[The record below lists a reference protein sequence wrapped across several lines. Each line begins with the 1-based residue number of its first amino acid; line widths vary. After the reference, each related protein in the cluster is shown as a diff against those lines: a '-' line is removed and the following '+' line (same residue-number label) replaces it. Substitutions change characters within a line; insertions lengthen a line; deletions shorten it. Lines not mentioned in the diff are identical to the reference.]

1 MFGAMSTT
9 PQHTPQVPVAALP
22 EVASLFGELA
32 ELPAAERASRL
43 RVLDV
48 EAPDV
53 ARELRALLDIDA
65 DRHDFLGLFTFALTG
80 SARNPEARAEAA
92 LTAATWTTP
101 HAVPA
106 LAPSVEI
113 GPYRLLQELGRG
125 GMGSVWLARDHRLA
139 RDVALKF
146 LPGTARIHDEGD
158 TPNRA
163 TRALQRTRFLVEAR
177 AAAAIDHPHVASV
190 YDIGADAAGQLFI
203 AMAYCAGGSLAHRL
217 QNGPL
222 SIDDSVEVAMQ
233 VAAALHAA
241 HQQGVVHRDVKP
253 ANVLFDAW
261 GRVRLADFGIAS
273 LPGHEAT
280 RSGSVQGTL
289 AYLAPEQLR
298 GERADSAADLWALG
312 VTMYECLSGQRPF
325 TGDSMASLMH
335 AVLHAEPTPLA
346 LRVPSVPAPL
356 ATLVHQLLDKDPRAR
371 PSSAL
376 AVEQALREGRALNV
390 TAPRS
395 WSHFTPP
402 PSHLTTFL
410 GRERDVEEL
419 ATLVRAER
427 LVTITGAGGSGK
439 TRLAA
444 AVASR
449 CLATQAFAEGRCAWV
464 DLTNIS
470 DSAMVASQVAA
481 TLRAPERQD
490 GTQLDVIRQAIGPL
504 PLLLVVDNCEQ
515 VLDGVAGLLDGLLSA
530 CPALHV
536 LATSREVLALGGEHA
551 WFTPGLNEEDAR
563 ALFVQRARAAQAS
576 FELTT
581 DSREAVDEICARLD
595 GMPLAIELAAA
606 RVRAMPVHEIRT
618 RLGDVLQLLSA
629 GSRTALPRQRTLRGT
644 MDWSH
649 DLLDTRDRIV
659 LRRLAVFTGG
669 FRLDFAAA
677 VAGGAPDSNDPA
689 ADHWPILTGD
699 AVQESV
705 LSLVDKSLVVAY
717 EVRGI
722 PRFRLLE
729 TVRQYAME
737 RLAEADELTLARE
750 RHARAYLALAEEIAP
765 KLVGGEHTPGFMARL
780 VAENDNFRAAVNWSV
795 DEVVGPPDRA
805 EMALRFAAS
814 LFWYW
819 HSSAAWVGTAR
830 YAEVSDFT
838 VRALA
843 RGTACAPAL
852 RAEALTTLGLLG
864 LASGAWDN
872 AAAALTDARQLRME
886 SPDVLSRVWVDAWY
900 AAVCLMRGKLEEG
913 WQIAERAWQA
923 LTPYPTS
930 IVHTVTTSW
939 RGLLAMARGDL
950 RTARDMQELNCRF
963 GYEIGHTTSSAHA
976 EAFLGF
982 INLAEGRVDEAEQN
996 FRRSYSMHYELLEG
1010 WGLALDLDGLCG
1022 VTVARAQFTQTARL
1036 LGAVDAWRRR
1046 IGIAMPAFSAP
1057 LRAQLEAQARS
1068 ALGGAAFDAAYA
1080 EGRALSPDAAI
1091 TAVLA

>member
-9 PQHTPQVPVAALP
+9 SHPSPHDPVAALP

-32 ELPAAERASRL
+32 ELPAAERATRL
-43 RVLDV
+43 RVLDL

-80 SARNPEARAEAA
+80 ATRDDASAGVTRGG
-92 LTAATWTTP
+92 ATWTTP
-101 HAVPA
+101 EPVAT
-106 LAPSVEI
+106 LAPSVQV
-113 GPYRLLQELGRG
+113 GPYRLLRELGRG

-158 TPNRA
+158 TPNRS

-217 QNGPL
+217 QSGAL
-222 SIDDSVEVAMQ
+222 SVDDSVEVATQ

-312 VTMYECLSGQRPF
+312 VTIYECLSGQRPF

-335 AVLHAEPTPLA
+335 AVLHTD
-346 LRVPSVPAPL
+346 PAPL
-356 ATLVHQLLDKDPRAR
+356 TDRVPAVPAALSTLVQHLLDKDPRRR
-371 PSSAL
+371 PTSAL
-376 AVEQALREGRALNV
+376 AVEQALREGRALAV
-390 TAPRS
+390 STQRT
-395 WSHFTPP
+395 WTRFTPP

-419 ATLVRAER
+419 ARLVHAER
-427 LVTITGAGGSGK
+427 LVTVTGAGGSGK

-449 CLATQAFAEGRCAWV
+449 CLATDRFADGRCAWV
-464 DLTNIS
+464 DLTGIT
-470 DSAMVASQVAA
+470 DGALVGTQVAA
-481 TLRAPERQD
+481 TLRAPERSD
-490 GTQLDVIRQAIGPL
+490 GSQLDIIRQVIGRE
-504 PLLLVVDNCEQ
+504 PLLLVVDNCEH
-515 VLDGVAGLLDGLLSA
+515 VLDGVASLVDGLLAA
-530 CPALHV
+530 CPAVHV
-536 LATSREVLALGGEHA
+536 LATSREVLNVGGEHA
-551 WFTPGLNEEDAR
+551 WSTPGLNETDAR
-563 ALFVQRARAAQAS
+563 SLFAQRARAAQAS
-576 FELTT
+576 FELTS
-581 DSREAVDEICARLD
+581 DLQPIVDEICARLD

-606 RVRAMPVHEIRT
+606 RVRAMPVPEIRA
-618 RLGDVLQLLSA
+618 RLSDVFQLLSS

-644 MDWSH
+644 MEWSH
-649 DLLDTRDRIV
+649 DLLELRDRIV
-659 LRRLAVFTGG
+659 LRRLSVFTGG
-669 FRLDFAAA
+669 FRLDFAAS
-677 VAGGAPDSNDPA
+677 VAGGAPESDDAA
-689 ADHWPILTGD
+689 ADHWPILTAD

-717 EVRGI
+717 DVRDI

-737 RLAEADELTLARE
+737 RLDEAGELALARE
-750 RHARAYLALAEEIAP
+750 RHARAYLALAEEMAP
-765 KLVGGEHTPGFMARL
+765 KFVGGEHTPGLMARII
-780 VAENDNFRAAVNWSV
+780 VENDNFRSAVNWTV

-805 EMALRFAAS
+805 ELALRFAAA

-830 YAEVSDFT
+830 YGELSDFT

-843 RGTACAPAL
+843 RGTACSPSL

-864 LASGAWDN
+864 LASGSWES
-872 AAAALTDARQLRME
+872 AAAALTDARQLRMD
-886 SPDVLSRVWVDAWY
+886 SHDVLARVWVDAWY
-900 AAVCLMRGKLEEG
+900 AAVCLMRGKLDEG
-913 WQIAERAWQA
+913 WQIAERAWQTV
-923 LTPYPTS
+923 LPYPPS

-939 RGLLAMARGDL
+939 RGLLAVARGDM
-950 RTARDMQELNCRF
+950 RTAREMQEINCRI

-976 EAFLGF
+976 EAFLGT
-982 INLAEGRVDEAEQN
+982 INLLEGRIDEAEQN
-996 FRRSYSMHYELLEG
+996 FRRSYSMHYELLDG

-1022 VTVARAQFTQTARL
+1022 VTVARAQFVQTARL

-1046 IGIAMPAFSAP
+1046 IGIAMPAFAAP
-1057 LRAQLEAQARS
+1057 LRAQYESQARS
-1068 ALGGAAFDAAYA
+1068 ALGAVTYDAHYA

-1091 TAVLA
+1091 TAVLT